1 VNIRRLTSLAA
12 AGALILAA
20 CGSSSSSSKATTA
33 ATTATTAAAATTA
46 ASTAG
51 SAGSTAGTAT
61 TASTASTG
69 SSAAA
74 STVAGGTAPGTGG
87 KAIGFIFVGPKD
99 DFGYNQAAYQGS
111 QAVAKAHPDL
121 KVITAEN
128 VPEDDNATRVMEQ
141 MIKDGA
147 KIIFATSYGHLDP
160 ALKVAAAH
168 PDVVV
173 VQQGNVIT
181 GAVPANAG
189 TYFGTVY
196 EPVYLAGIA
205 AGKATKTNKLG
216 YVYAFPIPQTIANIN
231 AFELGAQVSNPKA
244 ETYVVNTSNWCD
256 PAKQAQAASSLFAQ
270 GVDVITQ
277 HQDCTATI
285 TKAAE
290 QAGKMVVGY
299 HADASSLAPNGWVTG
314 SEWDWA
320 KLYNDIVDT
329 TLAGKFVGSKYNANF
344 RVGFKDGDN
353 PFKQSKYGKMVDA
366 DTQALIAKQL
376 TLISTT
382 GSPFAGPVTAQDGSV
397 LFAAGTVPDYAT
409 IEAKNTVFVKG
420 VVGDLPKS

>member
-1 VNIRRLTSLAA
+1 MNIRRLLSLAA
-12 AGALILAA
+12 AGALVLAA
-20 CGSSSSSSKATTA
+20 CGSNKDGSTA
-33 ATTATTAAAATTA
+33 ATTPPASGPAAAATTA
-46 ASTAG
+46 AGG
-51 SAGSTAGTAT
+51 S
-61 TASTASTG
+61 
-69 SSAAA
+69 
-74 STVAGGTAPGTGG
+74 APGTGG

-160 ALKVAAAH
+160 AMKVAAAH

-173 VQQGNVIT
+173 VQQGNLIT
-181 GAVPANAG
+181 GTVPANAG

-196 EPVYLAGIA
+196 EPVFLAGIA

-216 YVYAFPIPQTIANIN
+216 YVYAFPIPQTISNIN
-231 AFELGAQVSNPKA
+231 AFELGAQLSNPKA

-256 PAKQAQAASSLFAQ
+256 PAKQAEAANSLFSQ
-270 GVDVITQ
+270 GVDVVTQ

-290 QAGKMVVGY
+290 EAGKMVVGY

-320 KLYNDIVDT
+320 KVFNDIVDT
-329 TLAGKFVGSKYNANF
+329 TLAGKFVGSKYNANY
-344 RVGFKDGDN
+344 RVGLKDGEN
-353 PFKQSKYGKMVDA
+353 PFKQSAYGKMVDA
-366 DTQALIAKQL
+366 DTQATIAKEL

-382 GSPFAGPVTAQDGSV
+382 GSPFAGPVTAQDGSTM
-397 LFAAGTVPDYAT
+397 FAAGEVPDYAT
-409 IEAKNTVFVKG
+409 IEAKNIVFVKG
-420 VVGDLPKS
+420 VVGDIPKG